1 MQINN
6 LPEYAG
12 ALVSE
17 FLRNGFQVAIQ
28 KSGDNSLRICANAK
42 GIEHVCKVIDTTH
55 LSVSSN
61 PKSIAEYDAN
71 EIINLMRQNGAT
83 E

>member
-6 LPEYAG
+6 LQEYAG

-17 FLRNGFQVAIQ
+17 FLSHGFQVSIQ
-28 KSGDNSLRICANAK
+28 KAGETSLRICANAK
-42 GIEHVCKVIDTTH
+42 GIEHTCSVIDTTH

-61 PKSIAEYDAN
+61 PKSIAQYDAN
-71 EIINLMRQNGAT
+71 ELINKLKTQGA
-83 E
+83 

>member
-6 LPEYAG
+6 LQEYAG

-17 FLRNGFQVAIQ
+17 FLLQGFQVAIR
-28 KSGDNSLRICANAK
+28 KEGENSLRICANAK
-42 GIEHVCKVIDTTH
+42 GIEHACSVIDTTH

-61 PKSIAEYDAN
+61 PKLIAEFDAS
-71 EIINLMRQNGAT
+71 ELINKLKTKGA
-83 E
+83 